1 VRLDSHYNPIEVG
14 GPVPPLGEW
23 PGPFRRGIA
32 GRDHEAPMPNV
43 SLPRAVSRVGKVRSL
58 ESFDDGPPAPAEAP
72 VPRPAALPG
81 VWQVQDG
88 WVVHPLLAP
97 ETIRALPFQLDMA
110 RIAIA
115 DDLLVVLP
123 TGLGK
128 TVIAAL
134 AGAEILR
141 RGSGKLLVLA
151 PTRPLVLQHAEAF
164 RSWIPGIRISRFT
177 GTVRRP
183 VREGAWDGADVVFA
197 TPEVVDHD
205 LTAGRYSLGDIGLIV
220 FDEAHHAV
228 GKYAY
233 VAVAERFRRERGPN
247 ARLLALTASPG
258 GQQARIDEV
267 VGALGVRRIEARHRD
282 EPGVREFVQPVE
294 VEHRWVDLPPEIRS
308 IQEAL
313 RAANLREGRA
323 LQRIGYLRKKPLASL
338 SVKDLI
344 SLRAEVFA
352 RPGPMVRK
360 FGPLFH
366 QLVLLH
372 LHHALERLETQGVEP
387 FVQYVERVGGK
398 PKPSRGDRAFLKV
411 PELVGALAEAQAIL
425 RTAHS
430 TSHPKIDALRK
441 LVAEEFERPRGRP
454 PRILVFA
461 QFRDTIQ
468 GIRAALDGAGWGTGR
483 FVGQSTRDADDPGMS
498 QGEQSTVLRE
508 FREGRFPILVASS
521 VAEEGLDVPDVDLV
535 VFFESIP
542 SEIRAI
548 QRRGRTG
555 RSALGRVVLLLTTD
569 TRDVGYEKA
578 EQRREEAMVRIVRR
592 LSRDSRRRRTEEA
605 DAASTESTAGG
616 VAPAAEEPARALR
629 RSRRPSVAGDK

>member
-1 VRLDSHYNPIEVG
+1 VT
-14 GPVPPLGEW
+14 
-23 PGPFRRGIA
+23 
-32 GRDHEAPMPNV
+32 
-43 SLPRAVSRVGKVRSL
+43 KVRSL
-58 ESFDDGPPAPAEAP
+58 ESFDGGAPEAPVVP

-81 VWQVQDG
+81 IWQVRDG
-88 WVVHPLLAP
+88 WVVHPLLAG
-97 ETIRALPFQLDMA
+97 ETIRALPFQLDLA
-110 RIAIA
+110 RVAIA

-128 TVIAAL
+128 TVVAAL
-134 AGAEILR
+134 AGAEVLR

-164 RSWIPGIRISRFT
+164 RTWIPSVRVSRFT
-177 GTVRRP
+177 GTVGHP
-183 VREGAWDGADVVFA
+183 VREGAWDGADAVFA
-197 TPEVVDHD
+197 TPELVEHD
-205 LTAGRYSLGDIGLIV
+205 LRAGRYSLNDVGLIV

-233 VAVAERFRRERGPN
+233 VAVAERFRKDRRPD
-247 ARLLALTASPG
+247 ARLLGLTASPG

-267 VGALGVRRIEARHRD
+267 VGVLGVRRVEARHRD
-282 EPGVREFVQPVE
+282 EVGVREYVQPVD
-294 VEHRWVDLPPEIRS
+294 VEHRWVDLPIEIRS

-313 RAANLREGRA
+313 RTANLREGRA

-344 SLRAEVFA
+344 ALRAEVFA

-387 FVQYVERVGGK
+387 FVQYVERVGAK
-398 PKPSRGDRAFLKV
+398 PKPSRGDKAFLKV
-411 PELVGALAEAQAIL
+411 PELVQALSEARSIL
-425 RTAHS
+425 GTAHS

-441 LVAEEFERPRGRP
+441 LVREESDRPRERP

-468 GIRAALDGAGWGTGR
+468 GIRAALDGDGWATGR
-483 FVGQSTRDADDPGMS
+483 FVGQSTRDADDPGMKQS
-498 QGEQSTVLRE
+498 EQSAVLRE

-555 RSALGRVVLLLTTD
+555 RTSLGRVVLLLTRD

-592 LSRDSRRRRTEEA
+592 LSRDARRAR
-605 DAASTESTAGG
+605 
-616 VAPAAEEPARALR
+616 AAEPKSPLADGGGPGPIPTETDVPAPPK
-629 RSRRPSVAGDK
+629 RRPRRPVGVDK